1 MPIRDR
7 DDATQVASRFQRFF
21 EADSEQR
28 PGILRALFTE
38 ILDFD
43 RESSQL
49 SLVQAQG
56 RAGIELPDVAERIA
70 TLDGVE
76 VLYVDLSSVDTA
88 TERVRKAEVLAV
100 TTVVRDALREDML
113 LLFSNRSGD
122 QLNWIHPKFSGGS
135 TPTLRRIVLED
146 GIEQRTAIQQLS
158 NIYWSYRDSGN
169 ILDAVNEAFNVDK
182 VTKDFFRE
190 YKRIFERAEA
200 LINGFTDAEERKQF
214 VQTLFNRLMFV
225 YFLSRKGWLGFNG
238 DTDYLNALW
247 RDYVSDG
254 SQTNFY
260 DGRLYWLFFFG
271 LNNSEGRDF
280 NNHFEDR
287 FMASQIGKVPFLN
300 GGLFEETELDKSSG
314 IVVPDEAIRPLMTDL
329 FDKFNF
335 TVMESTPFD
344 IEVAVDPE
352 MLGKV
357 FEELVTGRHDS
368 GAYYTPRPVVSFM
381 CREALKGYL
390 EGALTP
396 ALSQGEREQTAA
408 AVARFVDD
416 HDASGISISQATAI
430 QQALEA
436 VTVVDPAC
444 GSGAYLV
451 GMMQELVDLRVELY
465 NQKLKQDARSLYE
478 LKLHIIERNLHGVDL
493 DPFAVNIAML
503 RLWLSLA
510 IEFEGD
516 QPEPL
521 PNLDFKIV
529 EGDSL
534 LGPNPSETGQQGVLG
549 YDGNAVNELRVL
561 KSRYMTE
568 SDPGRKTLLRE
579 AITEAEATIR
589 EQLSHFAGADNA
601 LDWRIDFAEVISN
614 GGFDIAVANP
624 PYIQL
629 QKDGGK
635 LGNLYKPCR
644 FETFARTG
652 DIYQLFY
659 ERGCQLLQPKGG
671 LMSYI
676 TSNSWLRAEYGKKTR
691 REFADSHTPLY
702 WLDLGKDVFDS
713 AIVDSGVLVLRTGG
727 TAKPFP
733 SVDMDTNSET
743 EFPPAQEHWGETRP
757 DGDMPW
763 SVLSMTEWSVMEKMR
778 SKGTPLKDW
787 DIAIYRGITTGLN
800 EAFII
805 DNETKEALVA
815 EDPRSAEII
824 KPVLRGRDIRRYR
837 ADWRSLW
844 LIATFPAVGL
854 NIDDYPAVKRHLLT
868 FGKQR
873 LEQSG
878 KRLSGGAR
886 ARKKTGNA
894 WFELQDTCAYHEN
907 FRKEKLFWADMAP
920 NGRFAL
926 TDEESY
932 CNNKGY
938 IMTGASLKYLCAVL
952 NSSLVTWLVQ
962 NLAATTGVGLTEW
975 TIVTVERLPIPVLG
989 IEAQGEFRDM
999 IDRILS
1005 AKDVDPSSDTSEI
1018 ESAIDQSVYELFGLT
1033 PREVSAVEELVS

>member
-21 EADSEQR
+21 DAKAEQR
-28 PGILRALFTE
+28 PGILRELFTE

-43 RESSQL
+43 RESGRL

-70 TLDGVE
+70 TLDGVV

-122 QLNWIHPKFSGGS
+122 QLHWIHPKFSGGS
-135 TPTLRRIVLED
+135 SPTLRRIVLER

-158 NIYWSYRDSGN
+158 NIYWNHQDSGN

-190 YKRIFERAEA
+190 YKRIFEQAEG
-200 LINGFTDAEERKQF
+200 LISGFSDPEDRKQF

-225 YFLSRKGWLGFNG
+225 YFLSRKGWLKYEGE
-238 DTDYLNALW
+238 TDYLSTLW
-247 RDYVSDG
+247 DAYSDHAT
-254 SQTNFY
+254 QNNFY
-260 DGRLYWLFFFG
+260 NDRLTFLFFQG
-271 LNNSEGRDF
+271 LNNPDSRDVRGGVDF
-280 NNHFEDR
+280 L
-287 FMASQIGKVPFLN
+287 IGDVPFLN
-300 GGLFEETELDKSSG
+300 GGLFEETEIDRRG
-314 IVVPDEAIRPLMTDL
+314 DITVPDEAIRPLMTDL

-396 ALSQGEREQTAA
+396 ALSQGEKEQTAA

-430 QQALEA
+430 QQALEV

-451 GMMQELVDLRVELY
+451 GMMQELVELRVELY

-510 IEFEGD
+510 IEYEGD

-534 LGPNPSETGQQGVLG
+534 LGPDPSETGQQGVLG
-549 YDGNAVNELRVL
+549 YDGNAVDELRDL
-561 KSRYMTE
+561 KSHYMTE
-568 SDPGRKTLLRE
+568 SEPGRKTLLRE

-589 EQLSHFAGADNA
+589 EQLSHFAGAANV
-601 LDWRIDFAEVISN
+601 LDWRIDFAEVIAN

-635 LGNLYKPCR
+635 LGNLYKPCG

-659 ERGCQLLQPKGG
+659 ERGCQLLRPKGG
-671 LMSYI
+671 LLSYI

-691 REFADSHTPLY
+691 REFAGYHTPLR

-713 AIVDSGVLVLRTGG
+713 AIVDSGVLLLQTGG
-727 TAKPFP
+727 PAIPFP
-733 SVDMDTNSET
+733 SVDMDTIDDKAI
-743 EFPPAQEHWGETRP
+743 PPAQEHWGETRP

-763 SVLSMTEWSVMEKMR
+763 CVLSMTEWSVMDKMR

-787 DIAIYRGITTGLN
+787 DIAIYR
-800 EAFII
+800 
-805 DNETKEALVA
+805 
-815 EDPRSAEII
+815 
-824 KPVLRGRDIRRYR
+824 
-837 ADWRSLW
+837 
-844 LIATFPAVGL
+844 
-854 NIDDYPAVKRHLLT
+854 
-868 FGKQR
+868 
-873 LEQSG
+873 EQW
-878 KRLSGGAR
+878 K
-886 ARKKTGNA
+886 
-894 WFELQDTCAYHEN
+894 
-907 FRKEKLFWADMAP
+907 
-920 NGRFAL
+920 
-926 TDEESY
+926 
-932 CNNKGY
+932 
-938 IMTGASLKYLCAVL
+938 
-952 NSSLVTWLVQ
+952 
-962 NLAATTGVGLTEW
+962 
-975 TIVTVERLPIPVLG
+975 
-989 IEAQGEFRDM
+989 
-999 IDRILS
+999 
-1005 AKDVDPSSDTSEI
+1005 
-1018 ESAIDQSVYELFGLT
+1018 
-1033 PREVSAVEELVS
+1033 

>member
-21 EADSEQR
+21 RADSEQR
-28 PGILRALFTE
+28 PGILRELFTE

-43 RESSQL
+43 RESGRL
-49 SLVQAQG
+49 SLEQAQE
-56 RAGIELPDVAERIA
+56 RAGIELPDAAERIA
-70 TLDGVE
+70 TLGGVE
-76 VLYVDLSSVDTA
+76 VLYVDLSSGDTA

-122 QLNWIHPKFSGGS
+122 QLHWIHPKFSGGS
-135 TPTLRRIVLED
+135 TPTLRRIVLER
-146 GIEQRTAIQQLS
+146 GIQQRTAIQQLS
-158 NIYWSYRDSGN
+158 NIYWNHQDSGN

-225 YFLSRKGWLGFNG
+225 YFLSRKGWLKYEGE
-238 DTDYLNALW
+238 TDYLSTLW
-247 RDYVSDG
+247 DAYSDHAT
-254 SQTNFY
+254 QNNFY
-260 DGRLYWLFFFG
+260 NDRLTFLFFQG
-271 LNNSEGRDF
+271 LNNPDSRDVRGGVDF
-280 NNHFEDR
+280 L
-287 FMASQIGKVPFLN
+287 IGDVPFLN
-300 GGLFEETELDKSSG
+300 GGLFEETEIDRRG
-314 IVVPDEAIRPLMTDL
+314 DITVPDDAIRPLMTDL

-408 AVARFVDD
+408 AVARLVDD

-430 QQALEA
+430 QQALEV

-534 LGPNPSETGQQGVLG
+534 LGPDPSETGQQGVLG
-549 YDGNAVNELRVL
+549 YDGNAVNELRDL

-763 SVLSMTEWSVMEKMR
+763 SVLSMTEWSVMDKMR

-787 DIAIYRGITTGLN
+787 DIAINYGIKTGFN

-815 EDPRSAEII
+815 EDPRSAEILR
-824 KPVLRGRDIRRYR
+824 PVLRGRDIKRYR
-837 ADWRSLW
+837 AEWAGKW
-844 LIATFPAVGL
+844 LIA
-854 NIDDYPAVKRHLLT
+854 R
-868 FGKQR
+868 
-873 LEQSG
+873 
-878 KRLSGGAR
+878 
-886 ARKKTGNA
+886 
-894 WFELQDTCAYHEN
+894 
-907 FRKEKLFWADMAP
+907 
-920 NGRFAL
+920 
-926 TDEESY
+926 
-932 CNNKGY
+932 
-938 IMTGASLKYLCAVL
+938 SL
-952 NSSLVTWLVQ
+952 
-962 NLAATTGVGLTEW
+962 
-975 TIVTVERLPIPVLG
+975 P
-989 IEAQGEFRDM
+989 
-999 IDRILS
+999 S
-1005 AKDVDPSSDTSEI
+1005 A
-1018 ESAIDQSVYELFGLT
+1018 
-1033 PREVSAVEELVS
+1033 

>member
-21 EADSEQR
+21 DAKAEQR
-28 PGILRALFTE
+28 PGILRELFTE

-43 RESSQL
+43 RESGRL

-70 TLDGVE
+70 TLDGVV

-122 QLNWIHPKFSGGS
+122 QFHWIHPKFSGGA
-135 TPTLRRIVLED
+135 TPTLRRIVLER

-200 LINGFTDAEERKQF
+200 LIAGFRDVEERKQF

-225 YFLSRKGWLGFNG
+225 YFLSRKGWLKYEGE
-238 DTDYLNALW
+238 TDYLSTLW
-247 RDYVSDG
+247 DAYADHAT
-254 SQTNFY
+254 QDNFY
-260 DGRLYWLFFFG
+260 NDRLTFLFFQG
-271 LNNSEGRDF
+271 LNNPDSRDVRGGVDF
-280 NNHFEDR
+280 L
-287 FMASQIGKVPFLN
+287 IGDVPFLN
-300 GGLFEETELDKSSG
+300 GGLFEETEFDRRG
-314 IVVPDEAIRPLMTDL
+314 NVTVPDEAIRPLMTEL
-329 FDKFNF
+329 FEKFNF

-430 QQALEA
+430 QQALEV

-493 DPFAVNIAML
+493 DAFAVNIAML

-534 LGPNPSETGQQGVLG
+534 LGPDPSQISLDSHAIQQSNLG
-549 YDGNAVNELRVL
+549 FL
-561 KSRYMTE
+561 KSAYM
-568 SDPGRKTLLRE
+568 RAKTAEEKSPLRQQIEE
-579 AITEAEATIR
+579 ARQAIR
-589 EQLSHFAGADNA
+589 NTLADANVPEGAV
-601 LDWRIDFAEVISN
+601 DWRIDFAEVITK
-614 GGFDIAVANP
+614 GGFDIVIANP
-624 PYIQL
+624 PYVESRSSSVSPTLKDAYQTRVKEDWNASLPRGSDLLVYFFAQAAHLISQTGSAVFITQNAWLNTDYGYAFQQFTVGRFSFSSIIESDGKFFDSSSGPMVNAIICFFSKQPQGRVDYKIADRSLNVTKLKSIAADNSYKWGTLFAMPDSLGKALSVLDGTITTEIDL
-629 QKDGGK
+629 QYGQGLNFPKRE
-635 LGNLYKPCR
+635 LNC
-644 FETFARTG
+644 ETCKTP
-652 DIYQLFY
+652 
-659 ERGCQLLQPKGG
+659 LLMGHG
-671 LMSYI
+671 
-676 TSNSWLRAEYGKKTR
+676 
-691 REFADSHTPLY
+691 EFAALAADARGPAVGQKRARRIPALIMPRGIGDRYFCTFNACRAFS
-702 WLDLGKDVFDS
+702 W
-713 AIVDSGVLVLRTGG
+713 SGVDVYL
-727 TAKPFP
+727 
-733 SVDMDTNSET
+733 
-743 EFPPAQEHWGETRP
+743 P
-757 DGDMPW
+757 D
-763 SVLSMTEWSVMEKMR
+763 
-778 SKGTPLKDW
+778 
-787 DIAIYRGITTGLN
+787 
-800 EAFII
+800 
-805 DNETKEALVA
+805 
-815 EDPRSAEII
+815 
-824 KPVLRGRDIRRYR
+824 
-837 ADWRSLW
+837 SLW
-844 LIATFPAVGL
+844 L
-854 NIDDYPAVKRHLLT
+854 
-868 FGKQR
+868 
-873 LEQSG
+873 
-878 KRLSGGAR
+878 
-886 ARKKTGNA
+886 
-894 WFELQDTCAYHEN
+894 
-907 FRKEKLFWADMAP
+907 
-920 NGRFAL
+920 
-926 TDEESY
+926 TDIHY
-932 CNNKGY
+932 CLWLY
-938 IMTGASLKYLCAVL
+938 L
-952 NSSLVTWLVQ
+952 NSSLAWLFREVTGRK
-962 NLAATTGVGLTEW
+962 NLGGGMLKAEATDMK
-975 TIVTVERLPIPVLG
+975 RLPIRFAYDFG
-989 IEAQGEFRDM
+989 TDARQ
-999 IDRILS
+999 
-1005 AKDVDPSSDTSEI
+1005 
-1018 ESAIDQSVYELFGLT
+1018 VYEDLQKRTSL
-1033 PREVSAVEELVS
+1033 PVREELVTKEHLRIDQIVGEFFGIGNEMPYLRDDLVRLVKFRSDRASSHKLQVPRS

>member
-7 DDATQVASRFQRFF
+7 DDATQVADRFQRFF
-21 EADSEQR
+21 TAESEQR
-28 PGILRALFTE
+28 PGILRELCAE

-88 TERVRKAEVLAV
+88 TERVRKAEVLAA
-100 TTVVRDALREDML
+100 TTVVRDVLREDML

-122 QLNWIHPKFSGGS
+122 QLHWIHPKFSGAS
-135 TPTLRRIVLED
+135 TPTLRRIVLER

-158 NIYWSYRDSGN
+158 NIYWNHQDSGN
-169 ILDAVNEAFNVDK
+169 ILEAVNEAFNVDK

-190 YKRIFERAEA
+190 YKRIFEQAEG
-200 LINGFTDAEERKQF
+200 LIGGFSDPEDRKQF

-225 YFLSRKGWLGFNG
+225 YFLSRKGWLKYEGE
-238 DTDYLNALW
+238 TDYLNTLW
-247 RDYVSDG
+247 DAYADHAT
-254 SQTNFY
+254 QDNFY
-260 DGRLYWLFFFG
+260 NDRLTFLFFQG
-271 LNNSEGRDF
+271 LNNPDSRDLRGGVDF
-280 NNHFEDR
+280 L
-287 FMASQIGKVPFLN
+287 IGDVPFLN
-300 GGLFEETELDKSSG
+300 GGLFEETEIDRRG
-314 IVVPDEAIRPLMTDL
+314 DITVPDEAILPLMTDL

-396 ALSQGEREQTAA
+396 ALSQGEKEQTAA

-416 HDASGISISQATAI
+416 HDASGVSISQATAI

-451 GMMQELVDLRVELY
+451 GMMQELVELRVELY

-521 PNLDFKIV
+521 PNLDFKII

-534 LGPNPSETGQQGVLG
+534 LGPNPGETGQQGVLG

-568 SDPGRKTLLRE
+568 ADPGRKTLLRE

-614 GGFDIAVANP
+614 GGYDIAVANP

-635 LGNLYKPCR
+635 LGDLYKTCS

-659 ERGCQLLQPKGG
+659 ERGCQLLKPQGG

-691 REFADSHTPLY
+691 REFAENHTPLH

-727 TAKPFP
+727 SAEPFP
-733 SVDMDTNSET
+733 SVDMDTTSET

-763 SVLSMTEWSVMEKMR
+763 SVLSMTEWSVMDKMR

-787 DIAIYRGITTGLN
+787 DIAMYRGVTTGLN

-824 KPVLRGRDIRRYR
+824 KPVLRGRDIQRYR
-837 ADWRSLW
+837 AKWAGKW
-844 LIATFPAVGL
+844 LIATHNGYGDMPPVE
-854 NIDDYPAVKRHLLT
+854 IDDYPAIKDFLDRHYERLAKRYDKGRTPYNL
-868 FGKQR
+868 R
-873 LEQSG
+873 
-878 KRLSGGAR
+878 
-886 ARKKTGNA
+886 N
-894 WFELQDTCAYHEN
+894 CAYHAD
-907 FRKEKLFWADMAP
+907 FRKEKLIWIELADE
-920 NGRFAL
+920 GRFSYDNRAMFAVNTVYML
-926 TDEESY
+926 TGSSV
-932 CNNKGY
+932 K
-938 IMTGASLKYLCAVL
+938 LLCAVL
-952 NSSLVTWLVQ
+952 NSKLITWYVNNTAVTSGMGATRWFAYVVEAIPVPEAAKQSRFALEQVTESVLEAMYVQSPSDLEEREQELNRLVYDLY
-962 NLAATTGVGLTEW
+962 GLTEEEIRA
-975 TIVTVERLPIPVLG
+975 T
-989 IEAQGEFRDM
+989 
-999 IDRILS
+999 
-1005 AKDVDPSSDTSEI
+1005 TSRALDS
-1018 ESAIDQSVYELFGLT
+1018 ESN
-1033 PREVSAVEELVS
+1033 

>member
-7 DDATQVASRFQRFF
+7 DDATQVADRFQRFF
-21 EADSEQR
+21 RADSEQR

-49 SLVQAQG
+49 SLVQAPG
-56 RAGIELPDVAERIA
+56 RAGIELPDAAERIA
-70 TLDGVE
+70 TLGGVE
-76 VLYVDLSSVDTA
+76 VLYVDLSSGDTA

-122 QLNWIHPKFSGGS
+122 QLHWIHPKFSGGS
-135 TPTLRRIVLED
+135 TPTLRRIVLER
-146 GIEQRTAIQQLS
+146 GIQQRTAIQQLS
-158 NIYWSYRDSGN
+158 NIYWNHQDSGN

-190 YKRIFERAEA
+190 YKRIFEQAEG
-200 LINGFTDAEERKQF
+200 LISGFSDPEDRKQF

-225 YFLSRKGWLGFNG
+225 YFLSRKGWLKYEGE
-238 DTDYLNALW
+238 TDYINTLW
-247 RDYVSDG
+247 DAYADHAT
-254 SQTNFY
+254 QNNFY
-260 DGRLYWLFFFG
+260 NDRLTFLFFQG
-271 LNNSEGRDF
+271 LNNPDSRDLRGGVDF
-280 NNHFEDR
+280 L
-287 FMASQIGKVPFLN
+287 IGDVPFLN
-300 GGLFEETELDKSSG
+300 GGLFEETEIDRRG
-314 IVVPDEAIRPLMTDL
+314 DITVPDDAIRPLMTDL

-478 LKLHIIERNLHGVDL
+478 LKLHIIERNLYGVDI
-493 DPFAVNIAML
+493 DQFAVDIARL

-510 IEFEGD
+510 IDYEGG

-529 EGDSL
+529 QGDSL
-534 LGPNPSETGQQGVLG
+534 LGPDPSQLNLDRHAIQQSGLADLKGQYMRETNGDAKERLKE
-549 YDGNAVNELRVL
+549 DILRV
-561 KSRYMTE
+561 E
-568 SDPGRKTLLRE
+568 
-579 AITEAEATIR
+579 
-589 EQLSHFAGADNA
+589 EQLRTTLA
-601 LDWRIDFAEVISN
+601 LGDVPDQAIDWRIKFAEVVGL
-614 GGFDIAVANP
+614 GGFDIAIANP
-624 PYIQL
+624 PYISFPKNKELSAYYSQC
-629 QKDGGK
+629 D
-635 LGNLYKPCR
+635 
-644 FETFARTG
+644 FETYAKTG

-659 ERGCQLLQPKGG
+659 ERGCQLLRSPNA
-671 LMSYI
+671 LLVFI
-676 TSNSWLRAEYGKKTR
+676 TSNSWLRAPYGKKTR
-691 REFADSHTPLY
+691 QLLSNWHRPLRY
-702 WLDLGKDVFDS
+702 IDLGKDVFDT
-713 AIVDSGVLVLRTGG
+713 AIVDSGIVFLRTGIIDAG
-727 TAKPFP
+727 PKPFP
-733 SVDMDTNSET
+733 SVDMDMLSDVN
-743 EFPPAQEHWGETRP
+743 FPPPADQWGETEHN
-757 DGDMPW
+757 GDAPW
-763 SVLSMTEWSVMEKMR
+763 SLLSKVEKSVMEKTLSVGVR
-778 SKGTPLKDW
+778 LKDW
-787 DIAIYRGITTGLN
+787 DVKINRGIVTGYN

-805 DNETKEALVA
+805 DTPTRDRLVA
-815 EDPRSAEII
+815 EDPQSAEIL
-824 KPVLRGRDIRRYR
+824 KRVLRGRDIKPYK
-837 ADWRSLW
+837 AKWNGFW
-844 LIATFPAVGL
+844 LLCTFPSQALDIDDFPAV
-854 NIDDYPAVKRHLLT
+854 KEHLLS
-868 FGKQR
+868 FGKER

-878 KRLSGGAR
+878 KSLVSGGKS
-886 ARKKTGNA
+886 RKKTNNA
-894 WFELQDTCAYHEN
+894 WFETQDANAYHAEYKKEN
-907 FRKEKLFWADMAP
+907 ILWMDMASSAS
-920 NGRFAL
+920 FAYSE
-926 TDEESY
+926 DEIFT
-932 CNNKGY
+932 NNAVYMIVGEN
-938 IMTGASLKYLCAVL
+938 LKYLAGIL
-952 NSSLVTWLVQ
+952 NSGISIWYMRHT
-962 NLAATTGVGLTEW
+962 ARTTGLGLTIWHKVYTEQIPVPESNERSRSNIINLVDQILDAKDADPDADTSDLEREIDRLVYDLYGLTEEE
-975 TIVTVERLPIPVLG
+975 IAAVERRVG
-989 IEAQGEFRDM
+989 VGR
-999 IDRILS
+999 
-1005 AKDVDPSSDTSEI
+1005 
-1018 ESAIDQSVYELFGLT
+1018 G
-1033 PREVSAVEELVS
+1033 